1 MSFGFGT
8 NNYAEL
14 LSLKIL
20 LGFAKN
26 KNCQAIQV
34 FSDSMLVI
42 NWIKG
47 AQRCSNT
54 NLEPLLPEVSHIIS
68 SFDDFSCMHI
78 YRERNSGAD

>member
-1 MSFGFGT
+1 MSFGFRT
-8 NNYAEL
+8 NNYIEF

-26 KNCQAIQV
+26 KNYQAIQV
-34 FSDSMLVI
+34 FGDSMLVI

-54 NLEPLLPEVSHIIS
+54 NLELLLPEVSHIIS

-78 YRERNSGAD
+78 YREKKSGAY

>member
-1 MSFGFGT
+1 MSFGSGI
-8 NNYAEL
+8 NNYTEL

-20 LGFAKN
+20 LGFTKN

-34 FSDSMLVI
+34 FGDSMLVI

-47 AQRCSNT
+47 AQRCRNT

>member
-26 KNCQAIQV
+26 KKCQAIQV
-34 FSDSMLVI
+34 LCDSMLVI
-42 NWIKG
+42 SWIKG
-47 AQRCSNT
+47 VQRCRNT
-54 NLEPLLPEVSHIIS
+54 NLELLLPEVSHIIS
-68 SFDDFSCMHI
+68 NFDDFSCMHI
-78 YRERNSGAD
+78 YREKNSRAD